1 MPQNNLRCMTKKLM
15 WTELLGWLRRAL
27 LALRICCA
35 LGLHCAAREERKGRP
50 GNEYPTGNNFNE

>member
-1 MPQNNLRCMTKKLM
+1 MTKKLM